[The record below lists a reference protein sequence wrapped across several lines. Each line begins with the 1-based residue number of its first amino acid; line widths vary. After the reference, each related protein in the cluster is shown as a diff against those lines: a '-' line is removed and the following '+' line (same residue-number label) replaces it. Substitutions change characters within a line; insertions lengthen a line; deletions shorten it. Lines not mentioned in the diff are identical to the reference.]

1 MRTDMVILD
10 ICKFLH
16 CLIKIFL
23 FPKFIQIYT
32 FILQRIKIPLH
43 WCIIVWIS
51 GFTHT
56 LDYMDRF
63 AELHKC
69 LGCILGTLIAVK
81 DQFPFDLRLG
91 IQGFLQCPYCKIT
104 GDTAVGYAGN
114 HTPVIQVYDCAV
126 VSHFVVCK
134 KQICK
139 ISTPFL
145 VNRSSREILF

>member
-1 MRTDMVILD
+1 MLVLIVEEDFKMVCVRIWDMTQKEILLSFVM
-10 ICKFLH
+10 I
-16 CLIKIFL
+16 
-23 FPKFIQIYT
+23 
-32 FILQRIKIPLH
+32 H

-134 KQICK
+134 KQIYK